1 MKDDFLAAAWGEL
14 KKGKYRSAIFDLSL
28 VPLVPVSAAGIRSQR
43 GFNVTRL
50 LFVSISPTAYQRMFV
65 PIRQCYLEP
74 LRRAA
79 ARSFSDFIGLLHLLA
94 HPMNPTL
101 IGSGV
106 WWDQGTGQILI
117 PGFSAAVCVWQK
129 GIGSSI

>member
-1 MKDDFLAAAWGEL
+1 MAVAMKDDFLAAAWGEL

-65 PIRQCYLEP
+65 PIGNVILNRCAG
-74 LRRAA
+74 RRLDPSAT
-79 ARSFSDFIGLLHLLA
+79 LLA
-94 HPMNPTL
+94 CFTFWL
-101 IGSGV
+101 I
-106 WWDQGTGQILI
+106 Q
-117 PGFSAAVCVWQK
+117 
-129 GIGSSI
+129 